1 MGKNTLSIRDV
12 CKMNFNSKL
21 AILAFCD
28 GGVGQQIS
36 AGSNFSLASSF
47 LMSGVASCLY
57 SIWKLDDKIGSEVI
71 ASFLKRMEKGEEK
84 DVALRG
90 AKKEY
95 LENVTTE
102 EGLNPI
108 YWAGLNVIGNVAPI
122 QIQNSDISLWK
133 IGIAILLFLLLG
145 YRIKKYLQ

>member
-1 MGKNTLSIRDV
+1 
-12 CKMNFNSKL
+12 
-21 AILAFCD
+21 
-28 GGVGQQIS
+28 
-36 AGSNFSLASSF
+36 
-47 LMSGVASCLY
+47 MSGVESCLY

-71 ASFLKRMEKGEEK
+71 ASFLERVKKGEQK
-84 DVALRG
+84 DVALRA

-95 LENVTTE
+95 LENVTSE

-122 QIQNSDISLWK
+122 EIKNSEIPWWK
-133 IGIAILLFLLLG
+133 IGIAILLFLLLV